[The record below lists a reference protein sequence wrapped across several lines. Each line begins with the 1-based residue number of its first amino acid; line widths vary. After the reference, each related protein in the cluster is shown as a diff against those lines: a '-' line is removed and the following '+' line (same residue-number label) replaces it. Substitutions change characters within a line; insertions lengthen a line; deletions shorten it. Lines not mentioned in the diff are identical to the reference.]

1 VGDVLS
7 LLVKVLRFPGPT
19 HEIRD
24 DAFLLWQ
31 GTAQESDLVCPEK
44 TTPTLGMIPA
54 ILPSRRVLNLVSSR
68 RLASSARRPAR
79 LALRPSGNDS

>member
-31 GTAQESDLVCPEK
+31 GMAQESDLVCPGK
-44 TTPTLGMIPA
+44 TTPTLRHDPCHIAVRGPI
-54 ILPSRRVLNLVSSR
+54 VST
-68 RLASSARRPAR
+68 AV
-79 LALRPSGNDS
+79 GDW

>member
-19 HEIRD
+19 YEIRD

-54 ILPSRRVLNLVSSR
+54 ILPSRRVLNLVSS
-68 RLASSARRPAR
+68 STARIIGPPTRAVGLTPF
-79 LALRPSGNDS
+79 G